1 MPERRA
7 PPTSDR
13 SDPRGAGMSRRAL
26 LRAALLGACAACVSA
41 VGPGAGP
48 ARAQSAQAGL
58 IGRAPSPWFEPASDG
73 RLACTLCP
81 LRCQL
86 ADGERGRCRVRE
98 HRGGRGDTLVY
109 GNPSLVQLDP
119 VERTPFFHLLPGT
132 RSLSVSTAGC
142 PIACRFCEVWDLAL
156 SAPEEVVAY
165 DLPPE
170 TLVRHAQDVG
180 ATSLGFAFG
189 EPVAFFEYA
198 LDAAALA
205 RAAGLRVLVHT
216 SGFVEEAPLAALTP
230 LVDGMNVDL
239 KAFDEAFYRDLCDA
253 ELAPVLRSIQAA
265 HAAGVHLE
273 LTNLLIPTLND
284 NPEMVRAMCR
294 WIVHELGPDVPLHL
308 ARFYPLYQL
317 VNLPPT
323 PVSTIDRAR
332 AIAFEEGL
340 RYVYVSRVTGHEGE
354 NTLCPGCG
362 AEAIGRLGFM
372 VEHVAIED
380 GRCSGCGT
388 AIQGLWA

>member
-1 MPERRA
+1 MPERHA
-7 PPTSDR
+7 PPIGDLG
-13 SDPRGAGMSRRAL
+13 DPGARGLSRREL
-26 LRAALLGACAACVSA
+26 LRAAALGACAACASA
-41 VGPGAGP
+41 LGPVTGP
-48 ARAQSAQAGL
+48 TRAQSAQPGL
-58 IGRAPSPWFEPASDG
+58 LGRAPSPWFEPAPGG
-73 RLACTLCP
+73 RLECTLCP
-81 LRCQL
+81 HRCRL

-98 HRGGRGDTLVY
+98 NRGGRGDTLAY

-142 PIACRFCEVWDLAL
+142 PIACRFCEVWDMALA
-156 SAPEEVVAY
+156 APEEVVAY
-165 DLPPE
+165 DLPPQA
-170 TLVRHAQDVG
+170 LVRHAQDVG

-189 EPVAFFEYA
+189 EPVACFEYA

-205 RAAGLRVLVHT
+205 RTAGLRVLVHT

-239 KAFDEAFYRDLCDA
+239 KAFDETFYRELCGA
-253 ELAPVLRSIQAA
+253 ELAPVLRSIRAV

-284 NPEMVRAMCR
+284 DPDMVRAMCR
-294 WIVHELGPDVPLHL
+294 WIVRELGPDVPLHL

-317 VNLPPT
+317 ANLPPT
-323 PVSTIDRAR
+323 PVSTIDGAR
-332 AIAFEEGL
+332 AIAFDEGL

-354 NTLCPGCG
+354 NTHCPGCG

-380 GRCSGCGT
+380 GRCSSCET
-388 AIQGLWA
+388 PIPGLWA

>member
-1 MPERRA
+1 MPERHA
-7 PPTSDR
+7 PLIAERSNPTT
-13 SDPRGAGMSRRAL
+13 PGVSRREL
-26 LRAALLGACAACVSA
+26 LRAAALGACAACVSLL
-41 VGPGAGP
+41 GPASGP

-58 IGRAPSPWFEPASDG
+58 IGRAPSPWFEPAAGG

-81 LRCQL
+81 LRCRL

-98 HRGGRGDTLVY
+98 HRDGHGYTLAY

-142 PIACRFCEVWDLAL
+142 PIACRFCEVWDMALAT
-156 SAPEEVVAY
+156 PEEVVAY

-170 TLVRHAQDVG
+170 ALVRHALDVG

-216 SGFVEEAPLAALTP
+216 SGFIEEVPLAALTP
-230 LVDGMNVDL
+230 LVDGVNVDL
-239 KAFDEAFYRDLCDA
+239 KAFDEAFYRELCAA
-253 ELAPVLRSIQAA
+253 ELAPVLRSIKAV

-284 NPEMVRAMCR
+284 DPAQVSAMCR
-294 WIVHELGPDVPLHL
+294 WIVSELGPDVPLHL

-317 VNLPPT
+317 ANLPPT

-340 RYVYVSRVTGHEGE
+340 RHVYVSRVTGHEGE

-362 AEAIGRLGFM
+362 SEAIGRLGFM

-380 GRCSGCGT
+380 GRCSSCGRP
-388 AIQGLWA
+388 IPGLWA